1 MHYASPSGLSL
12 CSRECSRCTIE
23 NIFLGRSEFA
33 GRATEVSLKIAIAGR
48 DLVKYPVFWP
58 PPSLLPP
65 FNWKTCR
72 ILGRPMCVHH
82 VMARGYDFL
91 SPSSF
96 DGYRC
101 FTFFFFY
108 GFRHIFAHD
117 TSHLLSRN
125 WTIESFCDLHFFL
138 SFNYFSCASYGFFP
152 FSFYLYISSSWMTND
167 RSLISKNIS
176 SVIREYIYI
185 YSE

>member
-48 DLVKYPVFWP
+48 DLVKFPVFWP
-58 PPSLLPP
+58 PFPPLQLENVPDSRKTDVCTPCDGSWLRLPVAI
-65 FNWKTCR
+65 FVRR
-72 ILGRPMCVHH
+72 IPVF
-82 VMARGYDFL
+82 Y
-91 SPSSF
+91 
-96 DGYRC
+96 
-101 FTFFFFY
+101 FFFFY

-176 SVIREYIYI
+176 SVIREYI
-185 YSE
+185 

>member
-1 MHYASPSGLSL
+1 MQPLHDRKYFP
-12 CSRECSRCTIE
+12 
-23 NIFLGRSEFA
+23 RSIRIRRTCD
-33 GRATEVSLKIAIAGR
+33 G
-48 DLVKYPVFWP
+48 
-58 PPSLLPP
+58 SLLKDRHRRTWPCKIPRLLALLPSSPP